1 MNGMLIWK
9 MLMVRRCAVTPLR
22 CLLDFNISNKLEMKL
37 RKACVSHK
45 KVVPL
50 YRQSETTKWC
60 T

>member
-1 MNGMLIWK
+1 MNGMLLWK
-9 MLMVRRCAVTPLR
+9 MLMVRRCAVVP
-22 CLLDFNISNKLEMKL
+22 LLDFNISNKLEMKS